1 MPRTK
6 PVKFRSSRKR
16 LQLRGRRG
24 FTCHAGRS
32 AQCNRLRSLPRK
44 AVKRVLPM
52 PSNAHFLGTDD
63 LLEGGQGRKRGK
75 A

>member
-1 MPRTK
+1 MPRCR
-6 PVKFRSSRKR
+6 F
-16 LQLRGRRG
+16 
-24 FTCHAGRS
+24 

-44 AVKRVLPM
+44 AVKRVLSM

-63 LLEGGQGRKRGK
+63 LPEGGQGRKRGQ